1 MYGSALTF
9 PLKPGFCGRVYQF
22 YKSRQIEHIKTSANS
37 AVKQAHVGTTT
48 HISHTLYAIAGNA
61 PVYVSA
67 CLFSLPLSL
76 SLFVCLFLSLFT
88 SLVWIYTFLSRSLS
102 HPFLYVDLHQSLSPS
117 IVSLSSGGGQRRTPS
132 SGPPTE
138 GLTPLHI
145 APNQIGVTLAD
156 TVRDQQLKEDKK
168 LICCSILDRQS

>member
-67 CLFSLPLSL
+67 CLFFSASVSPCLSVSVALYFSCLNIYLPESLTLSSV
-76 SLFVCLFLSLFT
+76 SLCRFT
-88 SLVWIYTFLSRSLS
+88 SIFVSIHRLSIEWWWTKKDAEQWPSNWGLDPTPYCPQSNRGYTGR
-102 HPFLYVDLHQSLSPS
+102 Y
-117 IVSLSSGGGQRRTPS
+117 G
-132 SGPPTE
+132 
-138 GLTPLHI
+138 
-145 APNQIGVTLAD
+145 
-156 TVRDQQLKEDKK
+156 
-168 LICCSILDRQS
+168 

>member
-37 AVKQAHVGTTT
+37 SVKQAHVGTTT

-67 CLFSLPLSL
+67 CLFFLCLCLCLSL
-76 SLFVCLFLSLFT
+76 SVCFC
-88 SLVWIYTFLSRSLS
+88 RSLLLLFEYIPS
-102 HPFLYVDLHQSLSPS
+102 WVAHSLIRFFMSIYINLCLH
-117 IVSLSSGGGQRRTPS
+117 PS
-132 SGPPTE
+132 SLYRVVVDKEGRRAVALQLRAWPHPILPPIKS
-138 GLTPLHI
+138 GLHW
-145 APNQIGVTLAD
+145 QIRLGT
-156 TVRDQQLKEDKK
+156 
-168 LICCSILDRQS
+168 SN